1 MKRLLFFAFILVLAI
16 SFSSCM
22 KVVDVPAPIQ
32 PVINPIDGSWVISSA
47 EESDGYGW
55 QPVSLAYG
63 SGIFDFYDQGSVEY
77 KDASIVLSGT
87 WYTVSSTNSYYDE
100 YGNYYSGTHQGLELN
115 ITDFYSG
122 NALILSFDYI
132 SFINSNSFVATY
144 FDGKYTERVTF
155 SRY

>member
-1 MKRLLFFAFILVLAI
+1 MKRLPLFAFTLTLVV

-22 KVVDVPAPIQ
+22 KVVDVPAPTQ
-32 PVINPIDGSWVISSA
+32 RVVNPLSGSWVISSA

-55 QPVSLAYG
+55 QPIFPPYSN
-63 SGIFDFYDQGSVEY
+63 GIFDFYDHGSVQY
-77 KDASIVLSGT
+77 QDASIVLTGT
-87 WYTVSSTNSYYDE
+87 WYTFSSTNSYYDE
-100 YGNYYSGTHQGLELN
+100 FGSYYSGAHRGLELN

-144 FDGKYTERVTF
+144 FDGKYAQRVTF